1 MQSFHLSYSILYT
14 LIVYLFWW
22 QYIDFMIDTDFF
34 FFFFK
39 LYMYYQ
45 FPPIVLKIQFW
56 PGQGICLWII
66 LSRYWRETRQE
77 IIAYYQHCD
86 QSLVNTMHIL
96 QPVIYLI
103 NQYPRGPTV

>member
-1 MQSFHLSYSILYT
+1 
-14 LIVYLFWW
+14 
-22 QYIDFMIDTDFF
+22 MIDTDFF

-56 PGQGICLWII
+56 PGQGICLLII

>member
-1 MQSFHLSYSILYT
+1 
-14 LIVYLFWW
+14 
-22 QYIDFMIDTDFF
+22 MIDTDFF

-56 PGQGICLWII
+56 PGQGICLLLFSADIGEKQDKRLLPII
-66 LSRYWRETRQE
+66 N
-77 IIAYYQHCD
+77 IDNID